1 MTKAATPIDAM
12 VGARLRAR
20 RLEVELSQQELAK
33 RIGIT
38 FQQVQKYESGSNR
51 ISAGRLKAI
60 SEALGVPVAYF
71 FVDPADDHAR
81 KPGPASAWDLM
92 KEPGARKL
100 LKAYARL
107 NSPTLRKS
115 VLHVVQGLA
124 AQGSD
129 KATRAPPRLP
139 RAPRRSKS

>member
-1 MTKAATPIDAM
+1 M

-51 ISAGRLKAI
+51 ISAGRLKDI
-60 SEALGVPVAYF
+60 SEALGVPIAYF
-71 FVDPADDHAR
+71 FTEGGDDHAR
-81 KPGPASAWDLM
+81 KSWTSPAWDLM

-100 LKAYARL
+100 LRAYAKL

-124 AQGSD
+124 GQGKD
-129 KATRAPPRLP
+129 KVAKASPRP
-139 RAPRRSKS
+139 SGVARKSKT